1 MAIFYN
7 RIAIGLVRRIKRFY
21 TSFFGHRDYQKFVII
36 SRSRTG
42 STFLMSLL
50 DSHPNIECVGEIFK
64 NTQGIAPYTVWVRY
78 FAKRLKRTKA
88 VGFRLFYYHPE
99 NGDQKVWELLKADS
113 SIVIVHL
120 TRQHLLRML
129 LSQRIGVKT
138 NRWKQR
144 ENEKTPLAL
153 GDKQICL
160 SISECE
166 AFFLETKRFERETRQ
181 SFCNHTL
188 IDLVYEDLVANKSL
202 ALLRVF
208 EGLQVPTMATI
219 TDLTRQNKEALSELC
234 INYLELKTYFT
245 DSEWAYLFEE

>member
-1 MAIFYN
+1 MAMLYN
-7 RIAIGLVRRIKRFY
+7 RIAIGLARRIKRFY
-21 TSFFGHRDYQKFVII
+21 TSFFGYRDYRKFVII

-42 STFLMSLL
+42 STLLMSLL

-64 NTQGIAPYTVWVRY
+64 NTQGIAPFTVWVRY
-78 FAKRLKRTKA
+78 FGKRLKRIKA
-88 VGFRLFYYHPE
+88 VGFRMFYYHPE

-153 GDKQICL
+153 RDKQIYL
-160 SISECE
+160 SVLECE
-166 AFFLETKRFERETRQ
+166 AFFLDTTRFERETRQ
-181 SFCNHTL
+181 SFVNHTV
-188 IDLVYEDLVANKSL
+188 IELVYEDLVANKSR
-202 ALLRVF
+202 ALLPVF
-208 EGLQVPTMATI
+208 EGFKVPTVTTT
-219 TDLTRQNKEALSELC
+219 TDLIKQNKEFLSELC
-234 INYLELKTYFT
+234 VNYLELKSYFIN
-245 DSEWAYLFEE
+245 SEWAHLFDE